1 MNFIYRSTHMKWSIP
16 QDPTERLRELCATLN
31 DIPIQ
36 HTKTKNR
43 KRKTKTKTRNTIL
56 CSILCS
62 FLHLHRWKMKG
73 NNQFNHRERNYRDD
87 DRYSDRWN
95 YDNRG
100 SRRDQYENRDQPPP
114 RERVNTPIPTP
125 APAAAVDLAA
135 MFSQFLQSQQPLMTQ
150 VTTQSSHQTSQPEVT
165 PSRPLPPPAA
175 AYETPAA
182 VSHETPVLS
191 RPPSNPMNVKP
202 RPQGSTTLY
211 GGTVV
216 VPTRVL
222 RKGISIKAY
231 DNEETVTP
239 QGYVRKA
246 NRTLTVVIDNDTLHL
261 VENLTLNW
269 ETYITAVV
277 NNPPIVANPRLTFPQ
292 ISENGAVTAI
302 DDYIMSATA
311 KAKHQGTTNQKSAN
325 VEPTSPQKKAA
336 ATPPK
341 SAKVLAMTHS
351 ANKTAMAMKDD
362 KCMRLAANILTSA
375 YGLGSLQAPVTIFQA
390 LGELLETDIDVNLIM
405 VSQAARLTA
414 FDRLATAI
422 ATRLDN
428 DIALPI
434 YDAVRLKA
442 ASMVTPPPTTPTATQ
457 SQPQQSTTMV
467 EILESSETT
476 TSQMEEPAKRKRTT
490 SKRKNQ
496 DEREETQPNERT
508 KRVKTRN
515 V

>member
-1 MNFIYRSTHMKWSIP
+1 MNFIYRSTHMRWSIP

-100 SRRDQYENRDQPPP
+100 S
-114 RERVNTPIPTP
+114 
-125 APAAAVDLAA
+125 
-135 MFSQFLQSQQPLMTQ
+135 
-150 VTTQSSHQTSQPEVT
+150 
-165 PSRPLPPPAA
+165 
-175 AYETPAA
+175 
-182 VSHETPVLS
+182 
-191 RPPSNPMNVKP
+191 
-202 RPQGSTTLY
+202 
-211 GGTVV
+211 
-216 VPTRVL
+216 
-222 RKGISIKAY
+222 
-231 DNEETVTP
+231 
-239 QGYVRKA
+239 
-246 NRTLTVVIDNDTLHL
+246 
-261 VENLTLNW
+261 
-269 ETYITAVV
+269 
-277 NNPPIVANPRLTFPQ
+277 
-292 ISENGAVTAI
+292 
-302 DDYIMSATA
+302 
-311 KAKHQGTTNQKSAN
+311 
-325 VEPTSPQKKAA
+325 PQKKAA

-362 KCMRLAANILTSA
+362 KCMRLAENILTSG
-375 YGLGSLQAPVTIFQA
+375 YGLGSLQTPVTIFQA

-405 VSQAARLTA
+405 VSQAARLKA

-422 ATRLDN
+422 AARLDN